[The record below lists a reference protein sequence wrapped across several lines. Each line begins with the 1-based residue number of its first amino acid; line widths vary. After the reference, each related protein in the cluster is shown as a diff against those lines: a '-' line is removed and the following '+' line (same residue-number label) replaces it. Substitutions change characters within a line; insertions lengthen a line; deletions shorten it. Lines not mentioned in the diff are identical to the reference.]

1 MATLPS
7 SEPNDHHYAC
17 VAEAIRALEGLGAQA
32 PGDESA
38 APAPATVL
46 RAAAAVLKAYA
57 QKNPAYGDSWCRRGE
72 PGIFHNIARKFDRLE
87 FILRSDGEVRYDD
100 ALDLATY
107 AVLHL
112 AWHLRSGQA

>member
-1 MATLPS
+1 MA
-7 SEPNDHHYAC
+7 EVAAYAC
-17 VAEAIRALEGLGAQA
+17 VAEAIRLLDGLSAQ
-32 PGDESA
+32 PTGDETV

-57 QKNPAYGDSWCRRGE
+57 QKNPGYADSWCRRGE

-87 FILRSDGEVRYDD
+87 HVVLGGGDVPYDD
-100 ALDLATY
+100 ALDLASY

-112 AWHLRSGQA
+112 AWHLRSGRP